1 MAAPLAYQI
10 GGSLDGDNAFY
21 VTRVADQ
28 ELYERLKAH
37 ETCFVFNSR
46 QMGKSSLRV
55 RTMRRLQAEGVICA
69 VIDPQSRGTTS
80 TEEQWYAGTIK
91 RLIEDLGLT
100 EAVPFSAWWKEGA
113 QQSLSAVERF
123 SEFIDQILLKQ
134 ITAPIVI
141 FVEEVDNLLSLKFD
155 TDGFFGLIRSLHE
168 RRAVTPAN
176 KRLTFCFLGVATPYD
191 LIHSSHRSAFNIGHA
206 VELSGLGRQEAE
218 PLLAGLV
225 GKVVDPPAVL
235 DAVLEWSGGQPFLTQ
250 KLLALVCV
258 ATAPSLGGDEAASVA
273 HLPADDLVAW
283 VAGEQVIHNWESQ
296 DSPVHL
302 RTIRDRLLHGDER
315 YRARL
320 LGIVLAIQEQG
331 GIACDASREQMQ
343 LRLTG
348 LVVPRKGKLQ
358 IYNPIY
364 AAVFN
369 GDWVRRELQD
379 LRPFRYAKAF
389 NAWRQAQKEEKKNF
403 LLTGDLLLQ
412 GLHWADDREISPED
426 EKFIEASRSAV
437 EQSRQLAHKK
447 LERQLADQKTRL
459 RQRWTVVVV
468 VSGAVAILAGNAA
481 RLWSETYL
489 LAHWPWAAFGDDAP
503 LGKESVA
510 QLRESRRRA
519 EPILISQAHA
529 MAKPLRTFD
538 PWLYGD
544 ILAAIGIQKLSFR
557 TAKEHIDFFK
567 NSQAGSEECW
577 RQAHDNQGPCHMTA
591 TAWILLSLATNKI
604 SFSSPAWKSFL
615 DQQQPAG
622 WWPTYAN
629 SGQDNH
635 NASTFATTMGLY
647 AVSRAVELEQIPAPL
662 LGRAKD
668 AVAKASRWLFNIRGK
683 GCTWYDY
690 PYRLEERSSNLFQ
703 SGISLFALNQANW
716 PGLKDIRSQ
725 CIDLLRTSTTDIR
738 ETNGSLL
745 VHRLDNGVEVKEDT
759 GYHEL
764 VWSVAGLASLYQGSP
779 PYDKARIRREIRRL
793 LFSAGNTPEQAI
805 KGKTWQLAEYV
816 YVTNFLLG
824 WH

>member
-10 GGSLDGDNAFY
+10 GGSLDSDNAFY
-21 VTRVADQ
+21 VTRAADQ

-55 RTMRRLQAEGVICA
+55 RTMPRLQAEGVICA

-91 RLIEDLGLT
+91 RLIEDLGLA

-168 RRAVTPAN
+168 RRAVTLAN

-206 VELSGLGRQEAE
+206 VELSGLGRLEAE

-225 GKVVDPPAVL
+225 GKVIDPPAVL

-250 KLLALVCV
+250 KLLALVCA
-258 ATAPSLGGDEAASVA
+258 ATAPSLGGDEVASVA
-273 HLPADDLVAW
+273 HLPADELVSLVAR
-283 VAGEQVIHNWESQ
+283 EQLIHNWESQ

-315 YRARL
+315 YRSRL

-331 GIACDASREQMQ
+331 GIDCDASREQMQ

-348 LVVPRKGKLQ
+348 LVVPCKGKLQ

-369 GDWVRRELQD
+369 GDWVRRELQE
-379 LRPFRYAKAF
+379 LRPFSYAKAF
-389 NAWRQAQKEEKKNF
+389 NAWRQAQKEDQKNF
-403 LLTGDLLLQ
+403 LLTGDLLAQ
-412 GLHWADDREISPED
+412 AIHWAADREISPED

-459 RQRWTVVVV
+459 RQRWIVVVV
-468 VSGAVAILAGNAA
+468 VSGAVAILAGNAP
-481 RLWSETYL
+481 RLWSETSL

-510 QLRESRRRA
+510 QLRESRRSA
-519 EPILISQAHA
+519 EPILISQVHA
-529 MAKPLRTFD
+529 MANPLSSYD

-544 ILAAIGIQKLSFR
+544 ILAAIGAQKLSFR
-557 TAKEHIDFFK
+557 TAKEHLDYFK
-567 NSQAGSEECW
+567 NSQIGSGECW
-577 RQAHDNQGPCHMTA
+577 KQAHDTQGPCHMTA

-604 SFSSPAWKSFL
+604 SFSSPAWELFL

-629 SGQDNH
+629 SGQYNR
-635 NASTFATTMGLY
+635 NASTFATAMGLY
-647 AVSRAVELEQIPAPL
+647 TVSRAMELKQLPAPL
-662 LGRAKD
+662 IGRAKV
-668 AVAKASRWLFNIRGK
+668 AVAKASRWLFNIKGK
-683 GCTWYDY
+683 DCAWHDY
-690 PYRLEERSSNLFQ
+690 PYRLEERSSSLFH
-703 SGISLFALNQANW
+703 SGISLFALNQAKW
-716 PGLKDIRSQ
+716 PGLKDVRSQ
-725 CIDLLRTSTTDIR
+725 CIDLLRTSTTDIQ

-745 VHRLDNGVEVKEDT
+745 SHRLDNGGMIKENT
-759 GYHEL
+759 SYHEL

-779 PYDKARIRREIRRL
+779 PYDKARIRREISRL
-793 LFSAGNTPEQAI
+793 LFSAGDSPEQAI
-805 KGKTWQLAEYV
+805 KGRSWQLAEYV
-816 YVTNFLLG
+816 YVTNFLLD

>member
-21 VTRVADQ
+21 VTRAADQ

-55 RTMRRLQAEGVICA
+55 RTMRRLQAEGVLCA

-91 RLIEDLGLT
+91 RLIEDLGLA

-123 SEFIDQILLKQ
+123 SEFIDQILPKQ

-176 KRLTFCFLGVATPYD
+176 NRLTFCFLGVATPYD

-250 KLLALVCV
+250 KLLALVCA
-258 ATAPSLGGDEAASVA
+258 ATAPSLSGDKVASVA
-273 HLPADDLVAW
+273 HLPADELVAW
-283 VAGEQVIHNWESQ
+283 VAREQMIDNWESQ

-358 IYNPIY
+358 IYNPTY

-369 GDWVRRELQD
+369 GDWVRRELQG
-379 LRPFRYAKAF
+379 LRPIRYAKAF
-389 NAWRQAQKEEKKNF
+389 NAWCQAQKEEQTNY
-403 LLTGDLLLQ
+403 LLSGDLLAEALD
-412 GLHWADDREISPED
+412 WTADRVIAPED
-426 EKFIEASRSAV
+426 RNFIEASRSAAV
-437 EQSRQLAHKK
+437 QA
-447 LERQLADQKTRL
+447 RQLADKQHERRRL
-459 RQRWTVVVV
+459 RQRWIVVVV
-468 VSGAVAILAGNAA
+468 IFGAAIILAGNLA
-481 RLWSETYL
+481 RLRSEISL
-489 LAHWPWAAFGDDAP
+489 LENWPWPAFADDAP
-503 LGKESVA
+503 LAKGSVA
-510 QLRESRRRA
+510 QLRETRKRA
-519 EPILISQAHA
+519 ESILIEQARDLTN
-529 MAKPLRTFD
+529 PLTPDKD
-538 PWLYGD
+538 PWFYGNV
-544 ILAAIGIQKLSFR
+544 LAAVGAKKLGFR
-557 TAKEHIDFFK
+557 TAKEHTHYFN
-567 NSQAGSEECW
+567 NSQNVNEKCW
-577 RQAHDNQGPCHMTA
+577 NQFFDSQGPCHMTA
-591 TAWILLSLATNKI
+591 TAWILLSLAENKI
-604 SFSSPAWKSFL
+604 SYSSSAWESFL
-615 DQQQPAG
+615 DQQHPKG
-622 WWPTYAN
+622 WWPTFSN
-629 SGQDNH
+629 SGNDRS
-635 NASTFATTMGLY
+635 NASTFATAMGLY
-647 AVSRAVELEQIPAPL
+647 AVSRAVELNQLPAPL
-662 LGRAKD
+662 MGRAKD
-668 AVAKASRWLFNIRGK
+668 AVAKASRWLSSTRVQ
-683 GCTWYDY
+683 GCRWHDY
-690 PYRLEERSSNLFQ
+690 PYRIKERSASLFY
-703 SGISLFALNQANW
+703 SGISLFALNQAKLA
-716 PGLKDIRSQ
+716 GLDGLRSQ
-725 CIDLLRTSTTDIR
+725 CIDLLRASTTDIS
-738 ETNGSLL
+738 ESNVSIYM
-745 VHRLDNGVEVKEDT
+745 HRLDNGRSAKEATSNQD
-759 GYHEL
+759 L

-779 PYDKARIRREIRRL
+779 LYDKARIRSEIKRL
-793 LFSAGNTPEQAI
+793 LFSSGTSPDPALR
-805 KGKTWQLAEYV
+805 GKLWQLAEFV
-816 YVTNFLLG
+816 YVTNLLVN
-824 WH
+824 